1 MEYVSAKKIL
11 LSLRTAWPY
20 RIAQEAVG
28 QDVSVVMKNQLWG
41 INTFMLKHLSD
52 LTPMK
57 KSTKPGGS

>member
-1 MEYVSAKKIL
+1 MEYVSAKKTL
-11 LSLRTAWPY
+11 LSLQY
-20 RIAQEAVG
+20 SMAQEDVG

-41 INTFMLKHLSD
+41 INTFMLEHRSD